1 MPDLVAVRPVDY
13 LVIGHLSLD
22 STSEGP
28 APGGTAAYASL
39 TARAL
44 GLRVGLVTSAGPDFD
59 LSPMDGVQLCTVPA
73 QASTAFENVYSSD
86 GRHQWL
92 HARAAPIGP
101 DRIPSAWRSA
111 AIVHLG
117 PIAAEVEPAL
127 ADRFGAA
134 LVGVTPQ
141 GWMRAWDEDG
151 LVRQQP
157 WVPDPSVIKGAS
169 AVVLS
174 LEDLQGDEV
183 AVEDLAQQFRL
194 LVVTDAANGARVY
207 WNRDLR
213 RIPAPSVIEVDP
225 TGAGDVFAAAFF
237 VRMHQ
242 TRDPWEAARFANA
255 LASASVT
262 RRGILGVP
270 TPAEIESAGVQVLP

>member
-1 MPDLVAVRPVDY
+1 MPDLVPVRPVDY

-22 STSEGP
+22 TTPEGL

-39 TARAL
+39 TAQAL
-44 GLRVGLVTSAGPDFD
+44 GLRVGLVTSTGPGCDVS
-59 LSPMDGVQLCTVPA
+59 LLDGLQLRNVPA
-73 QASTAFENVYSSD
+73 QATTAFENVYSTD
-86 GRHQWL
+86 GRQQWL
-92 HARAAPIGP
+92 HARAAEIGP
-101 DRIPSAWRSA
+101 DHIPRAWRSA

-117 PIAAEVEPAL
+117 PIAAEVDPAL
-127 ADRFGAA
+127 ADQFAGA

-141 GWMRAWDEDG
+141 GWMRAWDEQG
-151 LVRQQP
+151 RVRQQP
-157 WVPDPSVIKGAS
+157 WRPAPAVLNAAG

-183 AVEDLAQQFRL
+183 AVEELAQLFRL
-194 LVVTDAANGARVY
+194 LVVTDAAHGARVY

-213 RIPAPSVIEVDP
+213 HVPAPAVTEVDP

-237 VRMHQ
+237 IRMHQ

-262 RRGILGVP
+262 RRGIAGVP
-270 TPAEIESAGVQVLP
+270 TPAEIESAGLQVLP

>member
-1 MPDLVAVRPVDY
+1 MPDLVPVRPVDY

-22 STSEGP
+22 TTPEGL

-44 GLRVGLVTSAGPDFD
+44 GLRVGLVTSTGPGCDVS
-59 LSPMDGVQLCTVPA
+59 LLDGLQLRSVPA
-73 QASTAFENVYSSD
+73 QATTAFENVYSTD
-86 GRHQWL
+86 GRQQWL
-92 HARAAPIGP
+92 HARAAEIGP
-101 DRIPSAWRSA
+101 DHIPRAWRSA

-117 PIAAEVEPAL
+117 PIAAEVDPAL
-127 ADRFGAA
+127 ADQFAGA

-141 GWMRAWDEDG
+141 GWMRAWDEQG
-151 LVRQQP
+151 RVRQQP
-157 WVPDPSVIKGAS
+157 WRPAPAVLNAAG

-183 AVEDLAQQFRL
+183 AVEELAQLFRL
-194 LVVTDAANGARVY
+194 LVVTDAAHGARVY

-213 RIPAPSVIEVDP
+213 HVPAPAVTEVDP

-237 VRMHQ
+237 IRMHQ

-262 RRGILGVP
+262 RRGIAGVP
-270 TPAEIESAGVQVLP
+270 TPAEIESAGLQVLP